1 MAAAVGER
9 ASKGIRVRIVSER
22 AWNCDSTHGSG
33 KNARS
38 RRTLGLKS
46 MRQLFS
52 VFDKKG
58 RGGGEITISHPRT
71 AASGTQ
77 YPRSR
82 LSCIEGATCGPPP
95 PRHYKFNP
103 LFNGVAHRRRTSS
116 RFIPS
121 EFVCVEKEERGGGG
135 FERKKR

>member
-58 RGGGEITISHPRT
+58 RGGGRDHDKSSTNGGLRDSIPEIK
-71 AASGTQ
+71 A
-77 YPRSR
+77 
-82 LSCIEGATCGPPP
+82 
-95 PRHYKFNP
+95 
-103 LFNGVAHRRRTSS
+103 
-116 RFIPS
+116 
-121 EFVCVEKEERGGGG
+121 
-135 FERKKR
+135 